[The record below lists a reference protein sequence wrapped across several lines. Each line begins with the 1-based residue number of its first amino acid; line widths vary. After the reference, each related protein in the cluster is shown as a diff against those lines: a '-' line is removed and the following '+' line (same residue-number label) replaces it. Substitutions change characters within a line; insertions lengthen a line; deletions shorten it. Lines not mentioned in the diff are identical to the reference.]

1 MGLKKRVALR
11 MGKDRG
17 GKKAKLR
24 KNNGRS
30 EMRRWSSRR
39 EKTTEWEKE
48 GKAHSRGEE
57 KNKSPNCFAG
67 QLKGLPKPHCS
78 PNSQRWI
85 SKIIPTEHKFA
96 DCGSVESPWTSS
108 ALLNITRNLSIIT
121 EGLLSTRPN
130 CSNNF
135 NYFPWQ
141 ILCFMYFSGL
151 IIMISLISRYWA

>member
-1 MGLKKRVALR
+1 MGLKSSTEN
-11 MGKDRG
+11 GKGQR
-17 GKKAKLR
+17 KKAKIR
-24 KNNGRS
+24 KNNRKRWNEKMKFKGRKDNR
-30 EMRRWSSRR
+30 MRKGRKKPINEVKKRTSPLPVSLDSWKGSR
-39 EKTTEWEKE
+39 T
-48 GKAHSRGEE
+48 
-57 KNKSPNCFAG
+57 
-67 QLKGLPKPHCS
+67 

-85 SKIIPTEHKFA
+85 SKIISTEHKFA

-151 IIMISLISRYWA
+151 IIMISLISRYRA